1 MDIAKQERL
10 EKAGWQIG
18 SIEEFFTDTQP
29 LLLQWRRTKSNG
41 GLELW
46 VKEQAQV
53 KETNKSGIYKWVK
66 YLQSEYYVVDPPM
79 STMSGFHTAQRYLK
93 LEATYLPIT
102 PEDYKVPEEY

>member
-1 MDIAKQERL
+1 MNITKKERL
-10 EKAGWQIG
+10 EAAGWQIG
-18 SIEEFFTDTQP
+18 SVEEFFADPQP

-46 VKEQAQV
+46 V

-66 YLQSEYYVVDPPM
+66 YLQSEYYVVDAPA
-79 STMSGFHTAQRYLK
+79 SSMSGFHTAQRYLK
-93 LEATYLPIT
+93 LGAVYLPIT